1 MRGWARFSSRG
12 AINCPML
19 RAFVAVVLV
28 LVAPVQVLAADF
40 AALTVSPYGRQS
52 FDIATGLTVLV
63 DGGEVYD
70 RERGVRLVGAVIRLQ
85 EGAFIELEDAR
96 AESAEGVAFGEV
108 RADFIR
114 LDFAAQTLRAEGAVT
129 LTGDLNASAARLS
142 ILFDAE
148 VVVAE
153 GEVSS
158 QDPELAARALLFDL
172 ISGTALLVGPYYFE
186 DGPLRLT
193 SERAEDLL
201 ELAFEGG
208 GVRASTEI
216 APETVARLGPY
227 LPE

>member
-1 MRGWARFSSRG
+1 MA
-12 AINCPML
+12 ML
-19 RAFVAVVLV
+19 HLLAALA
-28 LVAPVQVLAADF
+28 LTASPPALAADY

-52 FDIATGLTVLV
+52 FDLATGVTVLA

-70 RERGVRLVGAVIRLQ
+70 RERGVRLAGAVVRLQ

-129 LTGDLNASAARLS
+129 LTGDLNASAARLRV
-142 ILFDAE
+142 LFDAE

-172 ISGTALLVGPYYFE
+172 VSGTALLVGPYYFE

-201 ELAFEGG
+201 ELAFDED